1 MLSLI
6 RRLINSKVGLLV
18 TFAFL
23 AIIGLAF
30 AAGDI
35 NGLGSS
41 GAKLT
46 GDAVAT
52 VGKQKLTEIELRT
65 RVQSEMENFRQQQPG
80 LDMITYVNNG
90 GLEGSL
96 NRTIDGLALEQFGK
110 DQGMVVSKR
119 AIDGQIASIPSLHG
133 VDGKFSQTLYQQ
145 LLAQQRLTDQQV
157 RTDIARSM
165 IGQQLVAPTGG
176 ANQVPQQLALPYA
189 SLLLEKREGQ
199 VGFIPTQA
207 MGAGAP
213 PTDAEVATFYK
224 RNIARY
230 TVPERRVIRYAV
242 VTHDQLKGST
252 APTDKEIADAYQS
265 QRAKY
270 APTEKRTL
278 VQVILADKASA
289 DALATKVKAGTPIE
303 TAARAAGLEPA
314 TLTGV
319 EKAAYAGQSSS
330 ALADAAFGAAKGAV
344 VGPLRSALGFTVIRV
359 DAIEQVAGKTLE
371 QAKPELIA
379 ALTKEKTTQ
388 ALGAMHDAIDDATS
402 KNATFA
408 EVIADQKLSAQVTP
422 ALLSDGRNP
431 DDATVKAAPDFL
443 PVVAAAFAMEQGD
456 SPQLVPMDQEGGFA
470 VVGLDRVV
478 PAAASALT
486 QIRPVVARDF
496 ALDRARV
503 AARKVADDIVAKIN
517 KGTPIAQA
525 FAASGVKTPPLQPIN
540 SSRAQLA
547 SAGRNIPPPIALMFS
562 MSEKTSKRLE
572 LGNNEGWA
580 IVYLNHIERG
590 NAANQPNIVQATRTD
605 LGKVIGNE
613 YTAQFI
619 EAVRRQVGVKKNDKA
634 IATVRAALTGQ
645 GGGN

>member
-6 RRLINSKVGLLV
+6 RRLINSKVGLII

-30 AAGDI
+30 AATDI
-35 NGLGSS
+35 NGLNS
-41 GAKLT
+41 AATPT
-46 GDAVAT
+46 GDTVAT
-52 VGKQKLTEIELRT
+52 IGKRKLTETELRS
-65 RVQSEMENFRQQQPG
+65 RVQSEMENARQQQPG
-80 LDMITYVNNG
+80 LDMISFVNNG
-90 GLEGSL
+90 GLDGSL
-96 NRTIDGLALEQFGK
+96 NRTIDGLALEQYGLA
-110 DQGMVVSKR
+110 QGMVVSKR
-119 AIDGQIASIPSLHG
+119 AIDGQIASFPSLQSL
-133 VDGKFSQTLYQQ
+133 DGKFNQKLYEQ

-157 RTDIARSM
+157 RADIARSI
-165 IGQQLVAPTGG
+165 IGQQLMAQMGR
-176 ANQVPQQLALPYA
+176 ANPVPLQLALPYA

-199 VGFIPTQA
+199 VGFIPTRA
-207 MGAGAP
+207 MAEGAP

-230 TVPERRVIRYAV
+230 TVPERRVIRYAI

-252 APTDKEIADAYQS
+252 TPTEAEVAAAYQA

-278 VQVILADKASA
+278 VQVILADQASA
-289 DALATKVKAGTPIE
+289 NALAAKVKAGTPIE

-314 TLTGV
+314 TLTAV
-319 EKAAYAGQSSS
+319 EKATYAGQSSA
-330 ALADAAFGAAKGAV
+330 ALADAAFAAAKGAV
-344 VGPLRSALGFTVIRV
+344 VGPLRSALGFAVVRV

-379 ALTKEKTTQ
+379 ALTKDKTAR
-388 ALGAMHDAIDDATS
+388 ALSAMHDTIDEAIAD
-402 KNATFA
+402 KATFA
-408 EVIADQKLSAQVTP
+408 EVVADQKLTAQVTP

-443 PVVAAAFAMEQGD
+443 PVVAAAFAAEQGD

-470 VVGLDRVV
+470 IVGLDRVV
-478 PAAASALT
+478 PATAPALA
-486 QIRPVVARDF
+486 QIRPAIARDF
-496 ALDRARV
+496 AIDRARV
-503 AARKVADDIVAKIN
+503 AARKISADIVAKIN

-525 FAASGVKTPPLQPIN
+525 FAQSGVKAPPIQPIN
-540 SSRAQLA
+540 ASRAQLA
-547 SAGRNIPPPIALMFS
+547 SAGRNVPAPLALMFS
-562 MSEKTSKRLE
+562 MTEKTGKLLE

-590 NAANQPNIVQATRTD
+590 NAANQPNIVQATRAD
-605 LGKVIGNE
+605 LGKVLSNE
-613 YTAQFI
+613 YAEQFVGAI
-619 EAVRRQVGVKKNDKA
+619 RRQVGVKKNDKA

-645 GGGN
+645 GGAN